1 MAKIIKNKKAS
12 FFKTRA
18 DELRHL
24 KESLESQFMMTE
36 AADYSPLLIAAKEL
50 DRIADSP
57 LSPLKWGYS
66 IHNLILPIGPIRNVA
81 PQEILLKICIDCV
94 IEADI
99 DKWDNKKGEDP
110 FSSYSFH
117 LSVFGEQNGI
127 KYSRGFHIDRD
138 AAEDSEESH
147 PLYHLHFYDGVYDNG
162 QSLKDMEQNR
172 GSVNIRTPRFSH
184 YPLDIVLG
192 IGFYLL
198 NFHRVDTF
206 KNLYNNDEWFPRLYA
221 DSQKRIL
228 EPYYLAVSGSLESK
242 LVLWKDYRLL
252 CPQIV

>member
-1 MAKIIKNKKAS
+1 MAKKEIKNKKAS

-18 DELRHL
+18 DELRHI
-24 KESLESQFMMTE
+24 KESLESQFTMPE
-36 AADYSPLLIAAKEL
+36 ADYSPLLIAAKEL

-57 LSPLKWGYS
+57 YTPTKWGYN
-66 IHNLILPIGPIRNVA
+66 IQNLILPMGSIRNLD
-81 PQEILLKICIDCV
+81 PQGIKLKICINCV

-99 DKWDNKKGEDP
+99 DKWDNKRGEDP
-110 FSSYSFH
+110 FSYYSFH
-117 LSVFGEQNGI
+117 LSVFGEQNEI

-138 AAEDSEESH
+138 VAEGSEECH
-147 PLYHLHFYDGVYDNG
+147 PLYHMHFCDGVFDNG
-162 QSLKDMEQNR
+162 RSLKDDKQKR
-172 GSVNIRTPRFSH
+172 GSVSIRTPRFSH

-198 NFHRVDTF
+198 HFHKGDVFMNFYN
-206 KNLYNNDEWFPRLYA
+206 KNEWFSRLYS

-228 EPYYLAVSGSLESK
+228 EPYYLAISGSLESK
-242 LVLWKDYRLL
+242 LVIWKDYRLL